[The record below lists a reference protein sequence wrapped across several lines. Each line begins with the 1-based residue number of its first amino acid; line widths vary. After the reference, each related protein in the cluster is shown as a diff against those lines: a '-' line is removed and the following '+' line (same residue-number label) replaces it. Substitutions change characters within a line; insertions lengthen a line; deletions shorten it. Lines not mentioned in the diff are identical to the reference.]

1 MIFCILL
8 QSKKK
13 SLNLYH
19 VILDNELIT
28 VVLNVNELQLY
39 NLLHKSKNRE
49 YIMEYSTK
57 AYEEILLEMEEHFIF
72 DYNYNKNKIK
82 ELKQTDLYYD
92 NYHIINENAII
103 KMKKGNKK
111 YDRIKLLNYYN
122 GIIYIYMK

>member
-1 MIFCILL
+1 M
-8 QSKKK
+8 
-13 SLNLYH
+13 NLYH

-39 NLLHKSKNRE
+39 NLLHKSKNGE

-57 AYEEILLEMEEHFIF
+57 TYEEILLEMEEHFIF

-82 ELKQTDLYYD
+82 ELKQTGLYYD
-92 NYHIINENAII
+92 NYHIINENAIV

-122 GIIYIYMK
+122 GIIIYIYIYEINS